1 MFCEAPPLAPAAL
14 SDTSSGR
21 GSELDE
27 RWDFDQTV
35 EVPGDDT

>member
-1 MFCEAPPLAPAAL
+1 LAVALAAAAP

-21 GSELDE
+21 ESELDD

-35 EVPGDDT
+35 PGDDP